1 MRSWRS
7 FAANPTPRSRNVV
20 LIFTGDLVYGDR
32 GCYGS
37 PVIRTP
43 PLDRMAAEG
52 LRFTDVYSAAEVCTP
67 SRAVLLNLRALEF
80 PGNFVM
86 DVRRVTLMFLD

>member
-1 MRSWRS
+1 MKLTTVL
-7 FAANPTPRSRNVV
+7 FAFLAFLCGQSHAAKPNVV
-20 LIFTGDLVYGDR
+20 LIFTGDLGYGDR

-67 SRAVLLNLRALEF
+67 SRAVLLNLRGSSSF
-80 PGNFVM
+80 PG
-86 DVRRVTLMFLD
+86 TS